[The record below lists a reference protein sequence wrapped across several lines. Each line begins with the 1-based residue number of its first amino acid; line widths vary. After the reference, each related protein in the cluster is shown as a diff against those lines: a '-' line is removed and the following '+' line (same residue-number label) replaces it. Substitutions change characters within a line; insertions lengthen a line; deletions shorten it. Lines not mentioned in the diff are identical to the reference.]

1 MNPLIN
7 LQVELLL
14 QVCYLFLYELLIELC
29 LLDLVTENIGVKF
42 SVGSICMR
50 ILSLLIIQSLLLH
63 DAELQILILG
73 LKIHELVDQ
82 VVLALEVLED
92 LILVVYK
99 AILLLLVLVELLDW
113 LLHRGDVFLNQLLLE
128 LDYLILEP
136 IDQLIVLG
144 HMMFNLIL
152 VFSHDSLEVFGS
164 IGVL

>member
-1 MNPLIN
+1 M
-7 LQVELLL
+7 
-14 QVCYLFLYELLIELC
+14 
-29 LLDLVTENIGVKF
+29 
-42 SVGSICMR
+42 
-50 ILSLLIIQSLLLH
+50 LIIQSLLLH

-113 LLHRGDVFLNQLLLE
+113 LLHRGDVFLDQLLLE

-144 HMMFNLIL
+144 HVMFNLIL
-152 VFSHDSLEVFGS
+152 VFGHDSLEVFGS